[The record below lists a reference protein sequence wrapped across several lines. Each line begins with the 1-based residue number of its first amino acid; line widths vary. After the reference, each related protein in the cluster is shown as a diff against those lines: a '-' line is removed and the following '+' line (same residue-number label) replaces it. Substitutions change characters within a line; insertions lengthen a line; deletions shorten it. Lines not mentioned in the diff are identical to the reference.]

1 MAWRGRHDD
10 SEQPGESGTPPNAPP
25 NAPPANLSASPGGAE
40 PPLQW
45 RRGILVGAALISCL
59 ILIAIIAALVFTG
72 TDWGRER
79 IRRYAQQ
86 SLNGMIHGRATLG
99 RISGNLL
106 TGMIVHDFTITD
118 SAGHPFVA
126 VESFSARYAVLS
138 LLSKRIWLSDAVV
151 VRPLIVLNRMPG
163 EKWNWQYIFPRDTT
177 HRAPQPPGWGD
188 WIRFTNATVIGGQL
202 IVRTP
207 WHPGEHLTPAGR
219 DSVIRQALGGGTRL
233 LVTRVPGGFQKT
245 VQLDS
250 VNATLPLLR
259 LADPAFEYRLAQVTS
274 LSMIAYPFRPPPAV
288 VRNLVGAFRF
298 DNDSLWWKGAIVRLP
313 NSTAMGDGS
322 YVLSSGDMTLT
333 VHSDPAS
340 FADMRWIYP
349 RLPANGHGSLDLA
362 LMWRGAAQDY
372 TFTNTDISIGDARL
386 TGGLGITL
394 TDTIALHDTDV
405 RFSRVDTR
413 LLEQLIPDFNSP
425 FRGIATGHAIVN
437 GGRHALVVNGDVA
450 FDAQQYGHNHL
461 AANGDVGFL
470 DNGGVRANDLHLRF
484 DPLQVAMAR
493 KWDPSL
499 PIGGQLTGTA
509 TVNGSTV
516 TQLAVVANVDH
527 TDRGTHSA
535 LAGTARVRL
544 AGGRWFDVD
553 ATARP
558 VSLVEVGRFVPAA
571 GLQGSAT
578 GPVHVTGSLRDLR
591 VTANLTLPDGG
602 RFDARGT
609 LDLASRAKGYD
620 LTASLYTL
628 NLRTVTSKAPVTS
641 LTASARVSGRGTQLA
656 TMNATLAADLSTSR
670 WDSIAVDTVSVRLR
684 LADGLADVRRLYA
697 HGAHTTASVSGSF
710 GLARGRSGTLAYT
723 VSTDSLGAFN
733 RWVPRTPGATTP
745 VAPRPGVVAN
755 AVRRARA
762 DSARVATASEMERM
776 ISGRPGPGL
785 VVNAP
790 KPVPRDTVS
799 GSLFARGTLSGNLY
813 DFDLRGRAAGKDV
826 VARGNSIGAFR
837 SEYAWTNARTP
848 QAKLAIGVD
857 ADSVSAMGFAFETAS
872 TRLTYASPG
881 GHVEVLVM
889 QDSSR
894 QYVARGDYA
903 LYPDRR
909 ELRLADMTFR
919 FDTAYWSMP
928 HPSLI
933 TWGGPGIRVDDFEL
947 RNRGNGRLYANG
959 LLPTSGVANF
969 TLDIDEFPVSN
980 ISDILQSDVSLTG
993 VFSLHGAMTGTTR
1006 DPAFHGA
1013 FGVVR
1018 ATYNGTPVPQLL
1030 GTFGYADRSL
1040 VSHVDAVRDTGKPMT
1055 TVDARLPIDLA
1066 LAGVTGPRLLNAPM
1080 SVDVVG
1086 DSLPIDLVPYVT
1098 DLVSNVHGHAAGRV
1112 AMRGTLRRPSLVG
1125 ALTVRNGVTTINST
1139 GATIDHIT
1147 ADFRM
1152 ANDTVYIDSIAG
1164 RAVGPVHLRG
1174 TLAVGTWREPAFNLY
1189 LVASGAELLNNDQG
1203 KLQVDAGLALTGPF
1217 RNAYLSGALTIDQGV
1232 IYAPEPTGRH
1242 LIGAG
1247 DPALF
1252 NVLDTAVTSEQ
1263 SLFPAQ
1269 SPLLANL
1276 RIEATV
1282 AVRHNTW
1289 VRNNEANVEIY
1300 TDQPVIVREQS
1311 QALTLTGVVT
1321 TERGEYRF
1329 MSKRFQIAR
1338 GSAMFIG
1345 SPDLNPT
1352 LQVTGEYEV
1361 EVPARGALNIK
1372 VLIGGTLRRPSLS
1385 LESDAQPPKTQ
1396 SELLSLLAFGQSTT
1410 SLLAFTSS
1418 SIAGS
1423 AATLDLFGV
1432 GAQAAVRR
1440 LAGIALGVAVQQVEI
1455 QAGRTFGTDVF
1466 DITPGDVPTEIGT
1479 GPGRTLGNFFTQT
1492 KFEAGKYVNPRTFV
1506 SGQEQAGRIG
1516 ASIEHRTADGWR
1528 FNATAEPRI
1537 LLSEPRLNEQPYR
1550 TVRAYGGFIVR
1561 EWRF

>member
-1 MAWRGRHDD
+1 MAWRGQHEEGGR
-10 SEQPGESGTPPNAPP
+10 SESGGAAPQGT
-25 NAPPANLSASPGGAE
+25 NLAVSPGGGA
-40 PPLQW
+40 PPLNW
-45 RRGILVGAALISCL
+45 RRGILVGAALVSCL
-59 ILIAIIAALVFTG
+59 ILVAIIAALVFTG

-79 IRRYAQQ
+79 IRRYAQT
-86 SLNGMIHGRATLG
+86 SLNGMIHGRATIG

-106 TGMIVHDFTITD
+106 TGMTVHDFTITD

-138 LLSKRIWLSDAVV
+138 LLRKRIWLSDAVV

-163 EKWNWQYIFPRDTT
+163 EKWNWQNIFPRDTT
-177 HRAPQPPGWGD
+177 PKLPGQLPSWGD
-188 WIRFTNATVIGGQL
+188 WILFTNSTIVGGQL

-207 WHPGEHLTPAGR
+207 WNPSEHLTPAAR
-219 DSVIRQALGGGTRL
+219 DSVIRQSLGGGTRL
-233 LVTRVPGGFQKT
+233 LVTRVPNGFQKT

-259 LADPAFEYRLAQVTS
+259 LADPSYSYRLAQVTA

-288 VRNLVGAFRF
+288 VRDLVGAFRF
-298 DNDSLWWKGAIVRLP
+298 NNDSLWWKGAIVRLP
-313 NSTAMGDGS
+313 NSSAMGDGS
-322 YVLSSGDMTLT
+322 YALGSGDMTLT

-362 LMWRGAAQDY
+362 LTWRGAAQDY
-372 TFTNTDISIGDARL
+372 SFTNTSISVGDTRL
-386 TGGLGITL
+386 TGALGITL

-405 RFSRVDTR
+405 RFSRLDTR
-413 LLEQLIPDFNSP
+413 LIEQLIPHFASP
-425 FRGIATGHAIVN
+425 FRGVASGHAIVS
-437 GGRHALVVNGDVA
+437 GGRHALAVNGDVA
-450 FDAQQYGHNHL
+450 FDARQYGHNHL
-461 AANGDVGFL
+461 AAAGGVGFL
-470 DNGGVRANDLHLRF
+470 DGGGVRASDLRLRF

-493 KWDPSL
+493 KWDASL
-499 PIGGQLTGTA
+499 PIAGQLTGTA

-516 TQLAVVANVDH
+516 TQLAVAANIAH
-527 TDRGTHSA
+527 TDRGAYTA
-535 LAGTARVRL
+535 LDGTARIRL
-544 AGGRWFDVD
+544 AGGKRFDVD
-553 ATARP
+553 VAARP
-558 VSLVEVGRFVPAA
+558 ISLVEVGRFAPSA

-578 GPVHVTGSLRDLR
+578 GPVHVTGTLRDLR
-591 VTANLTLPDGG
+591 VAANLTLPDGG
-602 RFDARGT
+602 RFDTRGT

-620 LTASLYTL
+620 LASSLYTL
-628 NLRTVTSKAPVTS
+628 NLRTIDSKAPVTS
-641 LTASARVSGRGTQLA
+641 LTARARARGRGTQLA
-656 TMNATLAADLSTSR
+656 TMDATLAADLSTSR

-684 LADGLADVRRLYA
+684 LAGGLANVQRLYA
-697 HGAHTTASVSGSF
+697 HGAHTSANASGAF
-710 GLARGRSGTLAYT
+710 GLTRDRTGTLTYT

-733 RWVPRTPGATTP
+733 RWLPRTPGSTTP
-745 VAPRPGVVAN
+745 VAARPGVMAN

-762 DSARVATASEMERM
+762 DSARVAKATEMERM

-799 GSLFARGTLSGNLY
+799 GSLFAGGTLSGNLY
-813 DFDLRGRAAGKDV
+813 DFDLRGRAAGKEI
-826 VARGNSIGAFR
+826 VARGNSIAAFR

-848 QAKLAIGVD
+848 QAKLAIGLD
-857 ADSVSAMGFAFETAS
+857 ADSVSAMGFAFDTAS
-872 TRLTYASPG
+872 ARLTYAPAG
-881 GHVEVLVM
+881 GHVELLVT
-889 QDSSR
+889 QDQSR
-894 QYVARGDYA
+894 QYMARGDYA

-928 HPSLI
+928 HPSLV

-947 RNRGNGRLYANG
+947 RNRGRGRLYANG
-959 LLPTSGVANF
+959 LLPTSGSANF

-980 ISDILQSDVSLTG
+980 VSDILQSDVNVSG
-993 VFSLHGAMTGTTR
+993 VMSLHGAMTGTTR

-1013 FGVVR
+1013 FGVVG
-1018 ATYNGTPVPQLL
+1018 ATYNGTPVPELL

-1040 VSHVDAVRDTGKPMT
+1040 VSHLDAVRGTGKPMT

-1066 LAGVTGPRLLNAPM
+1066 ISGVTGPRLIDAPM

-1098 DLVSNVHGHAAGRV
+1098 DLVSNVHGHAAGRIV
-1112 AMRGTLRRPSLVG
+1112 MRGTLKRPSLVG
-1125 ALTVRNGVTTINST
+1125 ALTLRNGVTTINST
-1139 GATIDHIT
+1139 GATIDHIV
-1147 ADFRM
+1147 ADIRM
-1152 ANDTVYIDSIAG
+1152 ANDTVYVDSV
-1164 RAVGPVHLRG
+1164 VGQAKGTVRLRG

-1189 LVASGAELLNNDQG
+1189 LVSNGAELLNDDRGIVQI
-1203 KLQVDAGLALTGPF
+1203 DAGLALTGPF
-1217 RNAYLSGALTIDQGV
+1217 RNAYLSGAMTIDQGV

-1252 NVLDTAVTSEQ
+1252 NVLDTAITSEQ
-1263 SLFPAQ
+1263 NLFPAQ
-1269 SPLLANL
+1269 SPLLANM
-1276 RIEATV
+1276 RIAMSV
-1282 AVRHNTW
+1282 SVRHNTW

-1300 TDQPVIVREQS
+1300 TDEPVIVREEA

-1361 EVPARGALNIK
+1361 QVPARAALDIK
-1372 VLIGGTLRRPSLS
+1372 VVIGGTLRRPSLS

-1396 SELLSLLAFGQSTT
+1396 SELLTLLAFGQSTT
-1410 SLLAFTSS
+1410 SLLASTSS

-1440 LAGIALGVAVQQVEI
+1440 LAGVALGVAVQQVEI

-1479 GPGRTLGNFFTQT
+1479 APGRTIGNFFTQT

-1506 SGQEQAGRIG
+1506 SGQEQAGRLG
-1516 ASIEHRTADGWR
+1516 AAIDHRTADGWR
-1528 FNATAEPRI
+1528 FNASLEPRI
-1537 LLSEPRLNEQPYR
+1537 LLSEPRLNSQPYR
-1550 TVRAYGGFIVR
+1550 TVRAYGGFIVK